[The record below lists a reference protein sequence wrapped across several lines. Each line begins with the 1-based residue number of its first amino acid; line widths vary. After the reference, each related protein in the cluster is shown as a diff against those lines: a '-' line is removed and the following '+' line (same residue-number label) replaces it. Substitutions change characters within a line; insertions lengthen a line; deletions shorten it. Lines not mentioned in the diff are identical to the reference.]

1 MLKYIAAADVF
12 MGKSGASSM
21 AEPRFFGVPII
32 ITMYA
37 TPIERDNARY
47 YIEQVGCAVKC
58 HNVRKA
64 VAKAF
69 EILDNPELAER
80 MRDNALQDISG
91 NGAET
96 VADYLFELLT
106 RKFETD
112 ADGNV
117 TRIVKN
123 PDIKF

>member
-1 MLKYIAAADVF
+1 
-12 MGKSGASSM
+12 
-21 AEPRFFGVPII
+21 
-32 ITMYA
+32 
-37 TPIERDNARY
+37 
-47 YIEQVGCAVKC
+47 
-58 HNVRKA
+58 
-64 VAKAF
+64 
-69 EILDNPELAER
+69 